1 MACDVPGLPA
11 EKSYKAKTKAIKER
25 RKEPTDLERTP
36 KNLNQITNEVSPVS
50 PRSRALLTSLSSNEK
65 DAKKKYIYIYWIG
78 LDSFVSKTTLV
89 KTVNNLNLIKLKSLI
104 AEELLKLN

>member
-1 MACDVPGLPA
+1 MAMACDVPGLPA

-36 KNLNQITNEVSPVS
+36 KNLNQITNEVSP
-50 PRSRALLTSLSSNEK
+50 RSRALLTSLSSNEK
-65 DAKKKYIYIYWIG
+65 DAKKNWIG

>member
-36 KNLNQITNEVSPVS
+36 KNLNQITNEVSP
-50 PRSRALLTSLSSNEK
+50 RSRALLTSLSSNEK
-65 DAKKKYIYIYWIG
+65 DAKKNIYIYWIG